1 MLVARNKDK
10 LEATAADVRSVGAE
24 AKVYDLDLRE
34 PQAAEIVIKGTL
46 ERFGRIDALLNIAGA
61 VPQIDAFEMTDAQ
74 WDHRIVSS
82 IIIATLLCIS
92 HLKGP

>member
-61 VPQIDAFEMTDAQ
+61 VPLCRRLMRSRWRTRSGIT
-74 WDHRIVSS
+74 VSS
-82 IIIATLLCIS
+82 AV
-92 HLKGP
+92 

>member
-61 VPQIDAFEMTDAQ
+61 VPQIDVFEMTDAQ
-74 WDHRIVSS
+74 GSPYRQQYNHRHITMH
-82 IIIATLLCIS
+82 I
-92 HLKGP
+92 GP